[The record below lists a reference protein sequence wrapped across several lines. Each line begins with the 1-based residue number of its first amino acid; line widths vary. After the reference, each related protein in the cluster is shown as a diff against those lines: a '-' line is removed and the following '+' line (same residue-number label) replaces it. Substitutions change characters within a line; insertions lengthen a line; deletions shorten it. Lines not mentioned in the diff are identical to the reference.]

1 MKLINNIS
9 FKKLFGI
16 KRFKVLFSIATAFV
30 FWLIITINQNPT
42 RQQTFGEVPVTINLE
57 NTVAAEKGMNIISD
71 LSKQKFSVTVSGP
84 NYIVSSLKTDD
95 FSLYA
100 SAAEITE
107 PGEYELQVIGN
118 KNTAKGSYDF
128 INISPTT
135 VKVQVDY
142 IDTKQFTVE
151 PSLVGVGAVEGFVA
165 ETPIITATQ
174 GDTVSI
180 SGPRTVMEKISR
192 VIAYAEVNKTLKA
205 SQTYDAVIKVLD
217 SSGKEIKTNGLE
229 ISDTTVKVAVPISKK
244 AVVKVDASFI
254 NLPVGYSKSDIKY
267 SINHREITI
276 IGAADVIDA
285 INSINLSDIDFTS
298 VSPDSNKFDVS
309 AILPD
314 GVKILDNIEFFT
326 VSVDTSDYQVKTFNT
341 VTGVKTEG
349 LKAGLSVKKTASIL
363 NVKICAPKKI
373 VNEIRAM
380 DVYAIIDLTD
390 KSAGEHTVNAKI
402 VSDKYKGIWPI
413 GTYSTTVTIS

>member
-1 MKLINNIS
+1 
-9 FKKLFGI
+9 
-16 KRFKVLFSIATAFV
+16 
-30 FWLIITINQNPT
+30 
-42 RQQTFGEVPVTINLE
+42 
-57 NTVAAEKGMNIISD
+57 
-71 LSKQKFSVTVSGP
+71 
-84 NYIVSSLKTDD
+84 
-95 FSLYA
+95 
-100 SAAEITE
+100 
-107 PGEYELQVIGN
+107 
-118 KNTAKGSYDF
+118 
-128 INISPTT
+128 
-135 VKVQVDY
+135 
-142 IDTKQFTVE
+142 
-151 PSLVGVGAVEGFVA
+151 
-165 ETPIITATQ
+165 
-174 GDTVSI
+174 
-180 SGPRTVMEKISR
+180 MEKISR

-309 AILPD
+309 AMLPD